1 MCRLKKKKNLAKKRG
16 KKNFTICHFRSH
28 RSTGPDPDRESHQPE
43 PTPPVMARG
52 PPRVSRLPE
61 KRQYNIV
68 HSTYVSDK
76 VSVRLVFAAVITGT
90 VFTGSNL
97 VGPNGR
103 RGSQVRP
110 NWGCHTAQERYEFG
124 EQSLQTA
131 KTARLPFL
139 RDRKSHTNKI

>member
-1 MCRLKKKKNLAKKRG
+1 MCRLKKKKKILE
-16 KKNFTICHFRSH
+16 KKNFNERFCHFRSH

-61 KRQYNIV
+61 QRQYIIV
-68 HSTYVSDK
+68 HGTYVSDK

-90 VFTGSNL
+90 VFSGSNL

-110 NWGCHTAQERYEFG
+110 NWGCHTAQERCELG

-131 KTARLPFL
+131 KTARFL
-139 RDRKSHTNKI
+139 FERSEKSHN